1 MLVIAQSCL
10 QSARSA
16 AVLTPDAH
24 GCPVHRPHEKSL
36 YLPDHNPRTYGLYVR
51 QPGMLHQ
58 ILGIAAVM
66 QKLARDGTQSP

>member
-1 MLVIAQSCL
+1 M
-10 QSARSA
+10 A
-16 AVLTPDAH
+16 ALCTA
-24 GCPVHRPHEKSL
+24 PHEKSL